1 MTSTEV
7 LAGDFIKK
15 LLKNLPKEEVNEIP
29 QNNNIKSEFNTKS
42 NKNFNSNSTI
52 LKLRELKN
60 YFRGNSKK
68 ELISNETIN
77 DCLLFPALFNINLLM
92 EKIFKIFEVKSIN
105 EIYLNLIEE
114 FKSIYINE
122 KNLRNSIL
130 QMIF

>member
-52 LKLRELKN
+52 LNLRELKS

-77 DCLLFPALFNINLLM
+77 DCLLFPCTI
-92 EKIFKIFEVKSIN
+92 
-105 EIYLNLIEE
+105 
-114 FKSIYINE
+114 
-122 KNLRNSIL
+122 
-130 QMIF
+130 